1 MIFNLRQKRVQIV
14 TGDTDA
20 TYSGEAMGAALK
32 EISALEKEY
41 MSMFIGYSDFQT
53 QKLKCDVVPVKDR
66 KSQTYVAFRIS
77 DTDGIVS
84 ADNMSGKPYLLEV
97 IPQPIG
103 EASGKGVQSKTNV
116 AIYRIPA
123 ICTVRLSDGVTSFL
137 QDRIAIYQLGTE
149 GYFPLSK

>member
-1 MIFNLRQKRVQIV
+1 
-14 TGDTDA
+14 
-20 TYSGEAMGAALK
+20 
-32 EISALEKEY
+32 
-41 MSMFIGYSDFQT
+41 
-53 QKLKCDVVPVKDR
+53 
-66 KSQTYVAFRIS
+66 
-77 DTDGIVS
+77 
-84 ADNMSGKPYLLEV
+84 MSGKPYLLEV

-137 QDRIAIYQLGTE
+137 QDRMAIYQLGTE